1 MLGVMGALLR
11 HWRVTLLLLFLQTVA
26 VCIVY
31 ASYTNDVTHHFEDP
45 EMQWLWLSILDF
57 PSSELVTL
65 FQPRYGLQCAAAFFV
80 VGGIQWGIIGRFLD
94 ALFSR
99 RHRNDT

>member
-1 MLGVMGALLR
+1 MSTLLKR
-11 HWRVTLLLLFLQTVA
+11 WRVTLSLLIIQAVA

-31 ASYTNDVTHHFEDP
+31 ASYTNGVTHHSEDP

-57 PSSELVTL
+57 PSSGLVAIL
-65 FQPRYGLQCAAAFFV
+65 QPRYGLQCAVAFFV
-80 VGGIQWGIIGRFLD
+80 VGGIQWGIIGGFLD

-99 RHRNDT
+99 RRGNNA